1 MIDLKIKDKLT
12 LLIPAYKS
20 EKLLVKVLNSIT
32 KNIEII
38 IVDNSNDIILKKFLE
53 KKYKNCKVYLKK
65 NIGYGRA
72 INYGSKFIKTKYFFV
87 MNPDTIIYNDT
98 FKILLSSAEKI
109 KKFGVISPDH
119 IDNKKRKSKKKIVKN
134 ETLSGGAML
143 FKTKIFKKLKGFDNK
158 IFLYYEDNDYF
169 KKCILRG
176 YNIYTVKN
184 CFYFHKKKN
193 SSSAKYK
200 NLDEKNYFKLISG
213 WHGQWS
219 KFYYNKK
226 YYGYFQSLLKIIPK
240 LILIFIQ
247 LIINLIID
255 FQKAKYLYFKL
266 EGLISSIIGLPAFKR
281 SKYDKF
287 I

>member
-1 MIDLKIKDKLT
+1 
-12 LLIPAYKS
+12 
-20 EKLLVKVLNSIT
+20 
-32 KNIEII
+32 
-38 IVDNSNDIILKKFLE
+38 
-53 KKYKNCKVYLKK
+53 
-65 NIGYGRA
+65 
-72 INYGSKFIKTKYFFV
+72 
-87 MNPDTIIYNDT
+87 MNPDTIIYKDT
-98 FKILLSSAEKI
+98 FKILLRSAEKI
-109 KKFGVISPDH
+109 KKFGVISPDNK
-119 IDNKKRKSKKKIVKN
+119 DNKKRKNKKKIVKN

-143 FKTKIFKKLKGFDNK
+143 FKTKIFKKLNDFDNK

-176 YNIYTVKN
+176 YNIYTAKN

-219 KFYYNKK
+219 KFYFNKK
-226 YYGYFQSLLKIIPK
+226 YYGYFQSLLKSIPRLII
-240 LILIFIQ
+240 IFIQ